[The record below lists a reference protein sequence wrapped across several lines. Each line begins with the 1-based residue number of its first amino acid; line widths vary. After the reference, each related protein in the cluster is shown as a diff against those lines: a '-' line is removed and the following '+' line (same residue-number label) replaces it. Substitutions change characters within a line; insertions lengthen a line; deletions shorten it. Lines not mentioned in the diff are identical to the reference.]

1 MTKYLKNTIGG
12 VIMVKSIVEF
22 FKNLPAKK
30 CTDCGKTIEE
40 QADCYG
46 NTCDQCLGLH
56 DL

>member
-1 MTKYLKNTIGG
+1 
-12 VIMVKSIVEF
+12 MVKSIVEF
-22 FKNLPAKK
+22 FRNLPVKK

-46 NTCDQCLGLH
+46 NKCDHCLGMH